1 MRSLLVS
8 VSLALVSCAAASPT
22 APTASALVSSSAG
35 PSSSAEPAPPVEPK
49 DAASPVAAL
58 APTPP
63 LVTRLLGDAAPIG
76 SVQSGASGRWVAYC
90 MAPRDT
96 DGDGRLRVPI
106 GMHGEL
112 GGDAV
117 ELRMQVGE
125 GPSEPVEALLGADP
139 SGRWV
144 VVRRSSL
151 AQLID
156 AERGARTLLTADS
169 SRFVDFDAGRMLYAT
184 PGERPAVVVRTLA
197 TGEERRLDPG
207 PGKLLSATLEGDF
220 VALSTIPKDTNRD
233 GALAVSRGWTNLAK
247 GPCRGPAASASFFGG
262 GGSGDATQLRLVRL
276 TGGDPREVADLV
288 ALMGGSLV
296 RRATNGALLLER
308 DDGSTAELSSAACQ
322 GRVVATHRAS
332 SSVLVACRVS
342 DEDARLELHRD
353 GEHIDLGATVH
364 LFDSDPARDVDGP
377 LHSVPASGG
386 REVVVD
392 LERARVRELTF
403 ARITHSDDIVL
414 LRGRRI
420 LLRREASLYLTDFDD
435 PAEHRLP
442 GEIEKYPSRFAE
454 GRVAFVQPLVVDVD
468 AGVVLGSTGRAPVY
482 GVIASGN
489 VLAAPPPPNAY
500 VLSDLRDGPL
510 AWRWAE
516 PL

>member
-1 MRSLLVS
+1 M
-8 VSLALVSCAAASPT
+8 
-22 APTASALVSSSAG
+22 SSAG
-35 PSSSAEPAPPVEPK
+35 PSSCDGPSLSAEPALPVEPK

-76 SVQSGASGRWVAYC
+76 SVQSGASGRWVSYC

-117 ELRMQVGE
+117 ELRLQVGE

-151 AQLID
+151 VQLVD
-156 AERGARTLLTADS
+156 TERGRRTLLTADS
-169 SRFVDFDAGRMLYAT
+169 SRFVDFDAAGRMLYAT
-184 PGERPAVVVRTLA
+184 PGERPAVVVRALA
-197 TGEERRLDPG
+197 TGEERRFDPG
-207 PGKLLSATLEGDF
+207 PGKLLSALFKGDF
-220 VALSTIPKDTNRD
+220 VALRTIPKDTNRD
-233 GALAVSRGWTNLAK
+233 GALAVSRDWTNLAK

-276 TGGDPREVADLV
+276 TGGEPREVADLV
-288 ALMGGSLV
+288 AVMGASLV

-353 GEHIDLGATVH
+353 GEHIDLAASVH
-364 LFDSDPARDVDGP
+364 SFDSDPARDVDGP
-377 LHSVPASGG
+377 LHSVRASGG

-392 LERARVRELTF
+392 LEQARVRELTF

-414 LRGRRI
+414 LRGRRM
-420 LLRREASLYLTDFDD
+420 LLRREGALYVTDFDD
-435 PAEHRLP
+435 TAEQRLP
-442 GEIEKYPSRFAE
+442 GEIEKYPKMFAE
-454 GRVAFVQPLVVDVD
+454 GRVAFVQPLVVDLD
-468 AGVVLGSTGRAPVY
+468 AGIVLGSTGRAPVY

-489 VLAAPPPPNAY
+489 VLAAPPPPNTY

-510 AWRWAE
+510 AWRWPD
-516 PL
+516 PLERPDSP